1 MRNSPMNSVIQEDL
15 RRIIES
21 VQSGAFEGK
30 HSLVSG
36 GAGFLGSWIIDVLL
50 LSGSTVTCVDNL
62 TTGAYD
68 NIRHLRH
75 TKGFKF
81 DKTDVCK
88 YSGNPKVDVVFHL
101 ASRPAPDDYQKHPI
115 ETALS
120 NSEGT
125 HKMLELGRRRDAR
138 VFYASSSE
146 VYGDPPEF
154 PTSESCEGR
163 VNPLGPR
170 SCYDEGK
177 RFGESLCKA
186 YQDQYG
192 LDIRVGRIFNSYGP
206 RLRAD
211 GSYGRVISRF
221 IQQAIVGASLT
232 VFGDGSQTRSFC
244 YVSDT
249 VTAIMR
255 FTAKNHPTYFC
266 LNIGFPEETRIID
279 LANEII
285 RLTASNSSIQ
295 LLPFPS
301 GDYKR
306 RLPNVKAMTE
316 EINWCPSIALA
327 AGLSRTHRWA
337 QDF

>member
-1 MRNSPMNSVIQEDL
+1 
-15 RRIIES
+15 
-21 VQSGAFEGK
+21 
-30 HSLVSG
+30 
-36 GAGFLGSWIIDVLL
+36 
-50 LSGSTVTCVDNL
+50 
-62 TTGAYD
+62 
-68 NIRHLRH
+68 
-75 TKGFKF
+75 
-81 DKTDVCK
+81 
-88 YSGNPKVDVVFHL
+88 
-101 ASRPAPDDYQKHPI
+101 
-115 ETALS
+115 
-120 NSEGT
+120 
-125 HKMLELGRRRDAR
+125 MLELGRRRDAR

-163 VNPLGPR
+163 VDPLGPR

-232 VFGDGSQTRSFC
+232 VFGDGSQSRSFC

-327 AGLSRTHRWA
+327 AGLSRTLRWA